1 MKTSDRRNE
10 QLFDLRARPGMI
22 GLAGG
27 SALVDQTIRKAQ
39 RRLSS
44 TGTASLWSHAFLV
57 SGRRMD
63 GHHWVLE
70 SDLEIHHKQI
80 RLGVQE
86 NRAAKYWD
94 AEAYPNL
101 ALLDFGLSGEGT
113 RAVLTTALDL
123 LSGLSR
129 YSLRE
134 LVGTLLAIRKPSLR
148 NKENLLAR
156 EGALYCSAFVQHC
169 YLSAGLDLAPG
180 IVTKNTAPQDLAD
193 SPIFHRVH
201 AVIRQA

>member
-1 MKTSDRRNE
+1 MAIDSRNRE
-10 QLFDLRARPGMI
+10 LFELHGHPGLI

-27 SALVDQTIRKAQ
+27 NAFVDQTIRKAQ
-39 RRLSS
+39 RRLSP
-44 TGTASLWSHAFLV
+44 TGSASLWSHAFLV

-101 ALLDFGLSGEGT
+101 ALLDFSLSEEGT
-113 RAVLTTALDL
+113 RAVLTSALDL
-123 LSGLSR
+123 LSGLSH

-193 SPIFHRVH
+193 SPLPHRVH
-201 AVIRQA
+201 AVIRQT